1 MDERDSPPN
10 AETSPWSVFGSDSQ
24 SIVELFELLRGKMII
39 FFEARR
45 CLDPE
50 ELADETLARVMKKLC
65 AGTEVSDLVRYSY
78 GVARNVF
85 HEYLRKE
92 SAKRKYVE
100 AQQHRFG
107 THAEEEEP
115 DDADDAR
122 EQRLKCQ
129 EGCLARLNEDG
140 RRLLF
145 EYYRFRGQPKLEH
158 RQKMADQLNI
168 SRETLRLRVF
178 HLKQKLKKCVKDCLE
193 NS

>member
-10 AETSPWSVFGSDSQ
+10 GETNPWSVFGSDSQ
-24 SIVELFELLRGKMII
+24 SIVELFELLRGKMVI
-39 FFEARR
+39 FFEVRC

-50 ELADETLARVMKKLC
+50 ELADETLERVMKKLC
-65 AGTEVSDLVRYSY
+65 AGTEVTDLVRYSY
-78 GVARNVF
+78 GVARNIF

-92 SAKRKYVE
+92 KAKRKYVE

-107 THAEEEEP
+107 THPEEEEP
-115 DDADDAR
+115 DAAER
-122 EQRLKCQ
+122 EQRRKCQ
-129 EGCLARLNEDG
+129 EGCLARLKEQG
-140 RRLLF
+140 RWLLS
-145 EYYRFRGQPKLEH
+145 EYYRFRGQPKLDH

-178 HLKQKLKKCVKDCLE
+178 HLKQKLKKCVDDCLE